1 MICHV
6 IYVKITYLSDQF
18 LESLNRV
25 IYVKVTYFGDQFLE
39 SLSQTTIP

>member
-1 MICHV
+1 MHLICQT
-6 IYVKITYLSDQF
+6 VKFTHLSDQF